1 MTLAVIL
8 LAAGHGTRMNSKR
21 QKVLHDV
28 GGKPMVRHVFDAS
41 REVADLKPVLVVGAG
56 ETGVR
61 NLLGD
66 SAEYVVQE
74 ERLGT
79 GHATLVARE
88 QVQGR
93 ASQVLVTYGD
103 MPLLQA
109 STMNEL
115 AQRQAESGAAL
126 TMLTV
131 MGDPQSSFG
140 RVLRDAEGHVAEIV
154 EVAEARLRDDTEAI
168 LAVRELNAGV
178 YCFDAEWLW
187 QNLPNIPLRQARTG
201 PEYYLTDMV
210 GLAVAQGRV
219 VDAVIAEDP
228 DECLGAGTR
237 EELAVVEAAL
247 RRRINRRWMDAG
259 VTLVDPQSTYIEVDA
274 VIGQDTVIWPNS
286 YIQGQTVIGEDC
298 TVGPDTILSNAR
310 LGARCHVAKAVL
322 DGVTLADGT
331 HVDPFTHL
339 TPSNSEQE

>member
-21 QKVLHDV
+21 QKVLHNV
-28 GGKPMVRHVFDAS
+28 GGKPMVQHVFDAAT
-41 REVADLKPVLVVGAG
+41 EVADLKPVLVVGAG
-56 ETGVR
+56 ESGVHQ
-61 NLLGD
+61 LLGD

-109 STMNEL
+109 STMSEL

-140 RVLRDAEGHVAEIV
+140 RVLRDDKGHVVEIV
-154 EVAEARLRDDTEAI
+154 EVAEARLRDDTDAI

-187 QNLPNIPLRQARTG
+187 QNLPNIPLRQARSG
-201 PEYYLTDMV
+201 PEYYLTDAV
-210 GLAVAQGRV
+210 GMAVAQGRV
-219 VDAVIAEDP
+219 VEAVVAEDA

-247 RRRINRRWMDAG
+247 RRRTNRRWLDAG
-259 VTLVDPQSTYIEVDA
+259 VTLVDPQSTYIDVDA

-286 YIQGQTVIGEDC
+286 YIQGKTVIGEDC
-298 TVGPDTILSNAR
+298 TIGPDAILRNAR

-322 DGVTLADGT
+322 DGVTLDDGT
-331 HVDPFTHL
+331 CVEPFTCL
-339 TPSNSEQE
+339 SG